1 MPVSV
6 CLSVT
11 EVNWRIIANLG
22 FKFRSKFTAHCRR
35 GRGGVIS
42 TTSRAMLATARP
54 SCLCWY
60 CTHFQLTSMA
70 IAAAAAA
77 DAPAI
82 EAVIRRWCITGWQL
96 ADQNGRISTSR
107 QKSAMSQRHRF
118 HIKASILCSF
128 RNVSVDFRPPFHG
141 ACTNG
146 AIYERLVKI
155 LTTEHRF
162 FHFAFFTESDI
173 LATWRHFQLIGPIL
187 CGHSGP
193 LCHALS
199 LLSLLLLLW
208 TSAL

>member
-1 MPVSV
+1 MAPQNGPNDVTRPLMSVPHYTTEFATRMVQYGVNIHETKRLWHESRREVARCVGATQQVRLTEATTLDFIVILVVVVLLARDVIYTSRAYATMPVSV

-82 EAVIRRWCITGWQL
+82 EAVIRR
-96 ADQNGRISTSR
+96 
-107 QKSAMSQRHRF
+107 
-118 HIKASILCSF
+118 
-128 RNVSVDFRPPFHG
+128 
-141 ACTNG
+141 
-146 AIYERLVKI
+146 
-155 LTTEHRF
+155 
-162 FHFAFFTESDI
+162 
-173 LATWRHFQLIGPIL
+173 
-187 CGHSGP
+187 
-193 LCHALS
+193 
-199 LLSLLLLLW
+199 
-208 TSAL
+208 